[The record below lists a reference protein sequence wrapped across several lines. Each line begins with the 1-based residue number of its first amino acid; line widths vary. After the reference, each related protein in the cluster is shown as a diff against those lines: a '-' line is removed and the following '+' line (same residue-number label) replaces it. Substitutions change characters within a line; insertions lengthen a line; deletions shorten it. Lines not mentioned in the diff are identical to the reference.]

1 MLSRT
6 GYIVPE
12 SPNLKAE
19 LTVRAVENAVGIR
32 PPSFKV
38 FRADKGKMCIPRY
51 YGEQTFGKA
60 KDFRPE
66 PHKSNILFNGRLRDF
81 QTEAHK
87 SFMASESGG
96 VLSVYCGGGKTTI
109 ALAIAASLK
118 LRVLII
124 VHKEFLAN
132 QWRERIHQFCPGAT
146 VGLVQGDKCELEH
159 DFVIG
164 MIQTMCQRTHP
175 IGTFDSI
182 GLLIVDEAHHIGAP
196 AFSQFMFK
204 LCPKYTLGLTAT
216 PERKDGLTRLLY
228 WFLGPEFFK
237 LERED
242 QEHVKVN
249 KIDFTC
255 DEFRKGVPVNK
266 IGQISIVEMINIL
279 VDIPSRNNVLID
291 IINQCKKRKILLLT
305 DRRSHCFELKEAID
319 GSALYIGG
327 MSEKDLELSSQSN
340 VIIATFSQAHE
351 GLDIPSLDTV
361 ILATPHSDVK
371 QAVGRILRG
380 GNKNP
385 PLIYDIVDNWSV
397 LHGMWKKRLAM
408 YTKSG
413 FDCGMEQS
421 ATVCLF

>member
-1 MLSRT
+1 MLTRT
-6 GYIVPE
+6 GYVVPE
-12 SPNLKAE
+12 SSNLKAE
-19 LTVRAVENAVGIR
+19 LTVRGVENAVGIR

-51 YGEQTFGKA
+51 YGEQQFGKA
-60 KDFRPE
+60 KDYRPE
-66 PHKSNILFNGRLRDF
+66 PNKTNILFNGRLRDF
-81 QTEAHK
+81 QTEAHR
-87 SFMASESGG
+87 SFLDSESGG
-96 VLSVYCGGGKTTI
+96 VLSIYCGGGKTTI

-118 LRVLII
+118 LRVFII

-164 MIQTMCQRTHP
+164 MIQTMCQRSHP
-175 IGTFDSI
+175 MGTFDSI

-228 WFLGPEFFK
+228 WFLGPEFYR

-242 QEHVKVN
+242 QEHVKVH
-249 KIDFTC
+249 KIDFNC
-255 DEFRKGVPVNK
+255 PEFRKGIPVNK

-279 VDIPSRNNVLID
+279 VDIPERNKVLID
-291 IINQCKKRKILLLT
+291 IVAASPQRKVLILT
-305 DRRSHCFELKEAID
+305 DRRTHCFELQEAIE

-327 MSEKDLELSSQSN
+327 MKEKDLEISSQAN
-340 VIIATFSQAHE
+340 IIIATFSQAHE

-397 LHGMWKKRLAM
+397 LFGMWKKRLAM
-408 YTKSG
+408 YKSSG
-413 FDCGMEQS
+413 FDCGEEKE
-421 ATVCLF
+421 TGCLF